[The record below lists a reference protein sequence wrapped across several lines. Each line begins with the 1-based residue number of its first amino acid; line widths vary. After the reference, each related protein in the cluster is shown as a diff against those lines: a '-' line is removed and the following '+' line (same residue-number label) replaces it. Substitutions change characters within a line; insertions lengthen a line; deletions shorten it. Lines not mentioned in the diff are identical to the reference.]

1 MQAKSPP
8 TLWSGQ
14 GFHLPCLMGLL
25 VLVGLAW
32 DRLDQPLL
40 LAFWTAVAF
49 PIAHQLFVWLAW
61 RLELNSGATSRV
73 IVFGAYLCIFF
84 ALFGGRFLSLAA
96 LAWLDAGSL
105 GVAPTARIA
114 LTALLALPAAYA
126 LYSVHRYFGL
136 KRAAGADHFIPSYR
150 DLPLV
155 KDGIFRFTNNGMYC
169 FAFLIFWAIA
179 IGFNSSAALVVV
191 AFSHPYIWVHY
202 FAVEKPDMRFL
213 YSRT

>member
-14 GFHLPCLMGLL
+14 GLHLPCLVGLL
-25 VLVGLAW
+25 VVVGWAW
-32 DRLDQPLL
+32 SRMGQPLPF
-40 LAFWTAVAF
+40 AFWTAVAF
-49 PIAHQLFVWLAW
+49 PVAHQLFVWLAW
-61 RLELNSGATSRV
+61 RMELNSGATSRV
-73 IVFGAYLCIFF
+73 IGFGAYLCLFF

-96 LAWLDAGSL
+96 LAWLDTASL
-105 GVAPTARIA
+105 GMDPTARFA
-114 LTALLALPAAYA
+114 LTTLLALPAAYA

-150 DLPLV
+150 ELPLV
-155 KDGIFRFTNNGMYC
+155 KDGIFRFTDNGMYL
-169 FAFLIFWAIA
+169 FAFLMFWAIA
-179 IGFNSSAALVVV
+179 IGFDSSAALVVV

-213 YSRT
+213 YSRD

>member
-14 GFHLPCLMGLL
+14 GFHLPCLLGLL

-32 DRLDQPLL
+32 DRLDQPLP

-73 IVFGAYLCIFF
+73 IGFGAYLCIFF